1 MCFIPLFFPTVWGK
15 MNSPLILTPT
25 YYKTILGEPVDRA
38 EMWVMAEQIIIEQ
51 KGIRV
56 LYI

>member
-1 MCFIPLFFPTVWGK
+1 MCFIPLFFPTVWGE

-25 YYKTILGEPVDRA
+25 YYKTILCEQVDRA